1 MLTNLD
7 VPVAVAAVAVDVDVD
22 MTTSDGCWIRVRVP
36 GSRGVGMV
44 ADADSSAHGSSARWL
59 LRLQCVFVRRHVG
72 GGSQGPDS
80 ESRCVT
86 ALCVVASLDSRV
98 E

>member
-1 MLTNLD
+1 VLTNLD
-7 VPVAVAAVAVDVDVD
+7 VLDAVAAVDVDVD
-22 MTTSDGCWIRVRVP
+22 VTTSDGCGICVRVP

-72 GGSQGPDS
+72 GGSQGLH
-80 ESRCVT
+80 SR
-86 ALCVVASLDSRV
+86 
-98 E
+98 